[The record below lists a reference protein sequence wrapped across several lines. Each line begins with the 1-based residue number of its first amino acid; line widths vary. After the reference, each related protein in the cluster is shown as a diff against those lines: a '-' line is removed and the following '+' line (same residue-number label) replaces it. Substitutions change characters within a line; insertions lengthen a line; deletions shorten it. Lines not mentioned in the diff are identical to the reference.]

1 MKLLDLFEYDPKIAQ
16 AFGKASSEIGQAASK
31 LKGPLTV
38 SDVQGRVEQEIDKLE
53 KAIVRDPKAAFDNI
67 FRVRLNA
74 IKKEVGLPNQSLGL
88 NLDVSQ
94 LTRNG
99 KPNSRYIRRFLADF
113 IKTLDKKINSM
124 NKDKTVNTT
133 YGPVRTGTSTN
144 KS

>member
-53 KAIVRDPKAAFDNI
+53 KDIVDEPDNPFDEI
-67 FRVRLNA
+67 FQARLQD
-74 IKKEVGLPNQSLGL
+74 IKNKVGLPNQSLGL
-88 NLDVSQ
+88 NLEVDR

-99 KPNSRYIRRFLADF
+99 KPNSGYIRRFLADF
-113 IKTLDKKINSM
+113 IKTLDKKIDSM
-124 NKDKTVNTT
+124 SQDKTV
-133 YGPVRTGTSTN
+133 
-144 KS
+144 KSIDRGRKVSI

>member
-53 KAIVRDPKAAFDNI
+53 KDIVKSPEAAFDLI
-67 FRVRLNA
+67 FRTRLKA
-74 IKKEVGLPNQSLGL
+74 IKKAVDLPNEVLGL
-88 NLDVSQ
+88 DLDVSQ

-99 KPNSRYIRRFLADF
+99 KPNSGYIRKFLADF
-113 IKTLDKKINSM
+113 IKTLDKKIDSM
-124 NKDKTVNTT
+124 NKNKTVRSVDR
-133 YGPVRTGTSTN
+133 GPNAPKVSI
-144 KS
+144 

>member
-1 MKLLDLFEYDPKIAQ
+1 MKLLDLFEYDAKIAQ
-16 AFGKASSEIGQAASK
+16 AFGKASSEIGQAGSK
-31 LKGPLTV
+31 LKEPLVMT
-38 SDVQGRVEQEIDKLE
+38 DVQGRVEQEIDALE
-53 KAIVRDPKAAFDNI
+53 KDIAKEPDKPFDEI
-67 FRVRLNA
+67 FQARLQD
-74 IKKEVGLPNQSLGL
+74 IKDKVGLPNQSLGL

>member
-1 MKLLDLFEYDPKIAQ
+1 MKLSQLFEIDPEVGRMLGRA
-16 AFGKASSEIGQAASK
+16 ASGIGQAASN

-74 IKKEVGLPNQSLGL
+74 IKKEVGLPKEVLGL
-88 NLDVSQ
+88 DLDVSQ

-99 KPNSRYIRRFLADF
+99 KPNSVYIRRFLATF
-113 IKTLDKKINSM
+113 IKTLDKKIN
-124 NKDKTVNTT
+124 KDKTVKSVDR
-133 YGPVRTGTSTN
+133 GPNAPKVSI
-144 KS
+144 

>member
-53 KAIVRDPKAAFDNI
+53 KAIVKEPDKPFDEI
-67 FRVRLNA
+67 FQARLQD
-74 IKKEVGLPNQSLGL
+74 IKDKVGLPNQSLGL

-99 KPNSRYIRRFLADF
+99 KPNSGYIRKFLTNF
-113 IKTLDKKINSM
+113 IKTLDKKIDSM
-124 NKDKTVNTT
+124 NKNKTVRSVDR
-133 YGPVRTGTSTN
+133 GPNAPKVSI
-144 KS
+144 

>member
-53 KAIVRDPKAAFDNI
+53 KDIVKSPEAAFDLI
-67 FRVRLNA
+67 FRTRLKA
-74 IKKEVGLPNQSLGL
+74 IKKAVDLPNEVLGL
-88 NLDVSQ
+88 DLDVSQ

-99 KPNSRYIRRFLADF
+99 KPNSGYIRKFLTNF
-113 IKTLDKKINSM
+113 IKTLDKKIDSM
-124 NKDKTVNTT
+124 NKNKTVRSVDR
-133 YGPVRTGTSTN
+133 GPNAPKVSI
-144 KS
+144 

>member
-53 KAIVRDPKAAFDNI
+53 KDIVKEPDNPFDEI
-67 FRVRLNA
+67 FQARLQD
-74 IKKEVGLPNQSLGL
+74 IKDKVGLPNEVLGL

-99 KPNSRYIRRFLADF
+99 KPNSRYIRRFLATF
-113 IKTLDKKINSM
+113 IKTLDKKIN
-124 NKDKTVNTT
+124 KDKTVKSVDR
-133 YGPVRTGTSTN
+133 GPNAPKVSI
-144 KS
+144 